1 MKIAIGA
8 IFRDEYDAI
17 IEWLAWHQMAG
28 FNTFYIADNAS
39 TDGSTALLEALSDLG
54 MLNLLHQPVI
64 EKRVQLLAYNR
75 IAQQSVGLVDA
86 VLFIDADE
94 FITHES
100 MKDGDEA
107 KHLETI
113 LANPDIG
120 MVGINW
126 RVFGSSGLLDYS
138 PEPVIERFTGCCSD
152 TEKIDN
158 GHIKSATKIAY
169 ANRIDVHLAQLPT
182 SFLRVD
188 VNGKPLTDF
197 IAEAG
202 IMKNVAT
209 SPLRINHY
217 VIKSKQEFVDK
228 KRKRGNA
235 MRGVD
240 YDRGMGFFEKHD
252 FNDKTFL
259 FPDFK
264 ITQLKKR
271 ILKINE
277 NLIKN
282 TTFNRKLKGVVDIIN
297 NEQIVGWILDESGS
311 SDYLKINIFVNGLLQ
326 GTVSCGFFREGL
338 KNTGQSKDGLNGFRY
353 TYPRPLSKKDVVEV
367 KVHANKFKFPKNASF
382 EFLG

>member
-126 RVFGSSGLLDYS
+126 RVFGSSGLLEYS

-217 VIKSKQEFVDK
+217 VI
-228 KRKRGNA
+228 
-235 MRGVD
+235 
-240 YDRGMGFFEKHD
+240 
-252 FNDKTFL
+252 
-259 FPDFK
+259 
-264 ITQLKKR
+264 
-271 ILKINE
+271 
-277 NLIKN
+277 
-282 TTFNRKLKGVVDIIN
+282 
-297 NEQIVGWILDESGS
+297 
-311 SDYLKINIFVNGLLQ
+311 
-326 GTVSCGFFREGL
+326 
-338 KNTGQSKDGLNGFRY
+338 
-353 TYPRPLSKKDVVEV
+353 
-367 KVHANKFKFPKNASF
+367 
-382 EFLG
+382 